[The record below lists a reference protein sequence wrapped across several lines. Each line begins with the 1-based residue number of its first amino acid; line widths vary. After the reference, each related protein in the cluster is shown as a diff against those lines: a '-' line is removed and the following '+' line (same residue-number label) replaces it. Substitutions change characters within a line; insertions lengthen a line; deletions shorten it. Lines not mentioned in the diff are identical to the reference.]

1 MPTLLDV
8 HAMPRGARS
17 RTRKLRDAFVR
28 GYLRQHPD
36 AAHVVVDLAHGFDHL
51 PVFDEWDIETKFE
64 IFYGEGKLDDEMAA
78 RWNALTALT
87 DQLHSA
93 DVIVVSSPMWNF
105 SVPWMLKRW
114 IDAVVQP
121 KLTFE
126 VKDGTFHGLLGGRTG
141 VILATRDSTYAPGTP
156 HAVLDHQL
164 PYLRQVFGVMGIAPI
179 HTVIAEPLS
188 YHGHE
193 KAQQVLETAMG
204 EAEQLGATL

>member
-36 AAHVVVDLAHGFDHL
+36 AAHIVVDLAHGYDDL

-64 IFYGEGKLDDEMAA
+64 MFYGEGKLDDEMAA
-78 RWNALTALT
+78 RWTALTALT
-87 DQLHSA
+87 DQLHAA
-93 DVIVVSSPMWNF
+93 DVILVSSPMWNF

-126 VKDGTFHGLLGGRTG
+126 VRDGTFHGLLGGRTG
-141 VILATRDSTYAPGTP
+141 VILATRDS
-156 HAVLDHQL
+156 
-164 PYLRQVFGVMGIAPI
+164 
-179 HTVIAEPLS
+179 
-188 YHGHE
+188 
-193 KAQQVLETAMG
+193 
-204 EAEQLGATL
+204 